1 MTLKKITS
9 KDNKIL
15 KVIRSLKTK
24 KARDK
29 ENLFVVEG
37 YKFIFDSTLYNPKY
51 LVFSETA
58 YDKVEDYPDVVFELN
73 KLLCDIIIVPDEI
86 FETLTDTEMPQG
98 ALCVFEK
105 NNIDFKSYID
115 TLNIDEDISLIV
127 CESLQDPGNCG
138 TIIRTAD
145 AGGFSICVFAEKSV
159 DIYNPKVVR
168 STAGSI
174 LNIPCF
180 NEKDIT
186 SILQILED
194 KKISTYGTYL
204 QTDNY
209 YDTVTYTNRNAI
221 FVGNEANGLKDETVS
236 KLNTLVKIPIIGKAE
251 SLNAG
256 VATSIMIYEV
266 LKQKNTK

>member
-24 KARDK
+24 KGRDQ

-37 YKFIFDSTLYNPKY
+37 YKFIFHSTLYEPKY
-51 LVFSETA
+51 LVFSEEA

-73 KLLCDIIIVPDEI
+73 KLLCDVIIVPNEI
-86 FETLTDTEMPQG
+86 FITLTDTEMPQG

-105 NNIDFKSYID
+105 NNIEFID
-115 TLNIDEDISLIV
+115 YLNSLNVEDDISLIV

-186 SILQILED
+186 TILSILEE
-194 KKISTYGTYL
+194 KNISSYGTYL
-204 QTDNY
+204 HTDNY
-209 YDTVTYTNRNAI
+209 YDTITYSSRNAI
-221 FVGNEANGLKDETVS
+221 FVGNEANGLSDETVQ

-266 LKQKNTK
+266 LKQKTKK